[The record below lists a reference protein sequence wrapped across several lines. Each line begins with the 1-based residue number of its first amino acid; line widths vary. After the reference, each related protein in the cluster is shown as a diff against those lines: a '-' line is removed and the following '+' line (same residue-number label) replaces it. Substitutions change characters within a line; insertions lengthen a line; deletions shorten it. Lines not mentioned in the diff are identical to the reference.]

1 MAHHHSPSPS
11 GDSRRRLSEL
21 LGEQQEPFYL
31 DLFLL
36 EKGCSSTFLDAAAC
50 GACSPCWSKARRSS
64 GGSRLLRRPP
74 ARSKKKGPR
83 RNGGVLRLLLS
94 KFLSGAATATP
105 AAAAKK
111 KKKKRRR
118 QQQLPAAAID
128 WSHVDVDEKQS
139 TAGPSTNAV
148 ECHLTDVV
156 DDEQPEEEDD
166 DEEDESSSKKQLSPV
181 SVLEQRLFEHSPPP
195 PPHTQRALVLFSEL
209 LEAAYAPST
218 LLHLLANAKQYS
230 ISVSN
235 KSRGD
240 DKAPTTTRRRSRR
253 RTKKNGGGRRK
264 GDDDEAPF
272 ERDLARATALVGSEM
287 GGGARVRPDDVA
299 AEREEVAA
307 DIAAAVLEELTEE
320 LMLVAMGMAEM
331 DHGGCA
337 ARGRR

>member
-11 GDSRRRLSEL
+11 GGSSRRLSEL

-31 DLFLL
+31 DLYLL

-50 GACSPCWSKARRSS
+50 GGGACSTCWPKARSGG

-83 RNGGVLRLLLS
+83 RNGGVFRLLLS
-94 KFLSGAATATP
+94 KFLSGATP
-105 AAAAKK
+105 AAPVAR
-111 KKKKRRR
+111 KKRRR
-118 QQQLPAAAID
+118 QRQQPAAIG
-128 WSHVDVDEKQS
+128 WRRVDVDEKQS
-139 TAGPSTNAV
+139 TPGPSRNAV
-148 ECHLTDVV
+148 ECHHTEVV
-156 DDEQPEEEDD
+156 DDEQPEEDDDD

-181 SVLEQRLFEHSPPP
+181 SVLEQRLFEHSPP

-240 DKAPTTTRRRSRR
+240 DKAPPPTTTRRRSRR
-253 RTKKNGGGRRK
+253 KKKKNGGGRRK
-264 GDDDEAPF
+264 GDDDTAF

-287 GGGARVRPDDVA
+287 AGGARVRPEDVA
-299 AEREEVAA
+299 AEREEVAD

-320 LMLVAMGMAEM
+320 LMLVAMGMLEM

-337 ARGRR
+337 ARRRR